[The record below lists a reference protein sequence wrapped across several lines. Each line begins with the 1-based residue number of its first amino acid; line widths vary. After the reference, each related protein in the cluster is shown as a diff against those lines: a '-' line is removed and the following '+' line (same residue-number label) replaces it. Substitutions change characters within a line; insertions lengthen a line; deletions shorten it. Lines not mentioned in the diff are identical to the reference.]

1 MDLKN
6 LIKEAQGHFNAIR
19 STINE
24 LFDWEE
30 MLNMISALVTDS
42 ASINVGQKSGLWALF
57 EENRKDKSVKLPFL
71 KM

>member
-1 MDLKN
+1 
-6 LIKEAQGHFNAIR
+6 
-19 STINE
+19 
-24 LFDWEE
+24 
-30 MLNMISALVTDS
+30 MISALVTDG